1 MKRILNVIS
10 TALLL
15 VILIAP
21 TQARALTNPF
31 VGDGTEVPPVQYL
44 RMGITIQPL
53 PMYENM
59 AGRIASVAAELQ
71 SSKDKSVFFAFPAV
85 SGRRFVKEANF
96 YIMTRTGSY
105 SGNVTMKLEV
115 YDFAGN
121 LQHVVSAGSVNLQ
134 TAAPQ
139 TWTRLELS
147 SVIADHLI
155 EPGEFLAFQF
165 ALDGAPGG
173 NLDVRPVFEVT
184 VGPISIYL
192 PLVKR

>member
-71 SSKDKSVFFAFPAV
+71 SNKDKSVFFAFPAV

-147 SVIADHLI
+147 SAIADHLI

>member
-31 VGDGTEVPPVQYL
+31 AGDGTEVPPVQYL

-71 SSKDKSVFFAFPAV
+71 SNKDKSVFFAFPAV

-147 SVIADHLI
+147 SAIADHLI

>member
-71 SSKDKSVFFAFPAV
+71 SNKDKSVFFAFPAV

-96 YIMTRTGSY
+96 YIMIRTGSY

-147 SVIADHLI
+147 SAIADHLI